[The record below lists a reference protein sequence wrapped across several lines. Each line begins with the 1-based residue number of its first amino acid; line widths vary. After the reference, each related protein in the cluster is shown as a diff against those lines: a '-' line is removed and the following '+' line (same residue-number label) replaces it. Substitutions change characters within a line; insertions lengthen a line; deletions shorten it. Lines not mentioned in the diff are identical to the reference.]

1 MTQIPTESQ
10 NIHVIAGKL
19 AGLFRFVNDKNETAK
34 KNSTSTNRDRRLSIT
49 VPPMHHEICPLWRRL
64 CFIILLC
71 VVFFLSVSFLPFFSH
86 GRGVSIVTPILRYG
100 GIFRWKKISH
110 EFFPRR
116 IVWIWMFR
124 NFEWGSMPNLF
135 LEMCADFFFVFA
147 D

>member
-71 VVFFLSVSFLPFFSH
+71 VVFF
-86 GRGVSIVTPILRYG
+86 IC
-100 GIFRWKKISH
+100 
-110 EFFPRR
+110 EFFAVLLTRSR
-116 IVWIWMFR
+116 CFDCDADLAIWR
-124 NFEWGSMPNLF
+124 NFSVEKNKSRILSAAYRLDMDVSKFRMGLDAEFVFENVCW
-135 LEMCADFFFVFA
+135 FFFFA